1 MNENG
6 RILKVKKEERNMLQN
21 IRREKILNKLE
32 INRAVKVADLVR
44 ELNTSESTIRRDI
57 VELDREGKLKKVF
70 GGAVPVEAGMVTIST
85 DVAEREQINTEEKDR
100 IARFAATLIENGD
113 FVYIDA
119 GTTTYRMID
128 HIENKSAT
136 YVTNGI
142 VNARALVHKGFDVY
156 MIGGILRPMTEAAVG
171 PSAVDALNSFS
182 FTKCFMG
189 TNGIDLVKGFS
200 TPDIS
205 EAAVKSA
212 AIRNSGTSFIL
223 ADHTKFG
230 VVSSVSFAE
239 LGDAYIITDKVDDA
253 YMKKARIKK
262 IV

>member
-1 MNENG
+1 MLQNLRHE
-6 RILKVKKEERNMLQN
+6 RILKQ
-21 IRREKILNKLE
+21 LE
-32 INRAVKVADLVR
+32 INHEVKVTKLAK

-57 VELDREGKLKKVF
+57 VELDKMGKLTKVF
-70 GGAVPVEAGMVTIST
+70 GGAVPKGSDMISVPT
-85 DVAEREQINTEEKDR
+85 DVAERDLINTEEKER
-100 IARFAATLIENGD
+100 IAKYAATLIEDND

-128 HIENKSAT
+128 YLENSKAT

-142 VNARALVHKGFDVY
+142 VNARMLVQKGFNVF
-156 MIGGILRPMTEAAVG
+156 MIGGTLRPMTEAAVG
-171 PSAVDALNSFS
+171 PSAIEALRRYN

-189 TNGIDLVKGFS
+189 TNGIDLERGFS

-205 EAAVKSA
+205 EAAMKTA
-212 AIRNSGTSFIL
+212 AIEQSCISFIL

-230 VVSSVSFAE
+230 LVSSVSFAK
-239 LGDAYIITDKVDDA
+239 LSDAYIITDKVIDDA
-253 YMKKARIKK
+253 YHKEALIQK

>member
-1 MNENG
+1 
-6 RILKVKKEERNMLQN
+6 MLQN
-21 IRREKILNKLE
+21 LRHEKILRQLE
-32 INRAVKVADLVR
+32 INHAVKVTELAK
-44 ELNTSESTIRRDI
+44 ELNISESTIRRDI
-57 VELDREGKLKKVF
+57 VELDRIGKLKKVF
-70 GGAVPVEAGMVTIST
+70 GGAVPVTAGMVSAPT
-85 DVAEREQINTEEKDR
+85 DVAERDLINTEEKER
-100 IARFAATLIENGD
+100 IAKFAATLIEDDD

-128 HIENKSAT
+128 YLENKNAT

-142 VNARALVHKGFDVY
+142 VNARMLVQKGFDVF

-171 PSAVDALNSFS
+171 PSSIQALTSFN

-189 TNGIDLVKGFS
+189 TNVIDINRGFS

-205 EAAVKSA
+205 EAAMKTA
-212 AIRNSGTSFIL
+212 AIQKSCISFIL

-230 VVSSVSFAE
+230 LISSVTFANLDE
-239 LGDAYIITDKVDDA
+239 AYIITDRVDDPLYLKEA
-253 YMKKARIKK
+253 LIKK